1 LRLRAA
7 ILVGL
12 AWSVPALAQSALPP
26 EVQAVVDR
34 SKASRSDY
42 SVTMTAE
49 VVRNGQRVIEVQAEL
64 QQGALHRVEV
74 PARRVIANCDT
85 GESYDYEIASGRVV
99 NTNDQSDSVCGIAM
113 AADPP
118 ISGRL
123 LAPVTGDYGR
133 ADVIELVGSNFIR
146 RYAVTPDGII
156 VAQAYVPRR
165 PEVGFS
171 LRTLTVTV
179 SRGPQDPT
187 MFDRRSLDRAFA
199 SAPASGD

>member
-7 ILVGL
+7 ILLGL
-12 AWSVPALAQSALPP
+12 AWSAPALAQSALPP
-26 EVQAVVDR
+26 EVQAVIDR
-34 SKASRSDY
+34 SKTTRANY

-49 VVRNGQRVIEVQAEL
+49 VVRDGQRVIELEAEF

-74 PARRVIANCDT
+74 PARRVLSNCDT
-85 GESYDYEIASGRVV
+85 GESYTYEIASARMESNV
-99 NTNDQSDSVCGIAM
+99 DQSDSVCGIAL

-133 ADVIELVGSNFIR
+133 ADVIELVGGNFIR
-146 RYAVTPDGII
+146 RYAVTADGII
-156 VAQAYVPRR
+156 VALAYVPRR

-171 LRTLTVTV
+171 LRSLSVTV
-179 SRGPQDPT
+179 SRGPQDPA

-199 SAPASGD
+199 SAPPSGD